1 MKGKIKI
8 NYEFDEKSPEKFTT
22 SLKIHGVTP
31 AHLIHAVVLL
41 LIETIEKEGGINVK
55 ETLTEIFSGK
65 FIQER
70 QSIISQGDA

>member
-8 NYEFDEKSPEKFTT
+8 NYEFDKKSPEKFTT
-22 SLKIHGVTP
+22 SLNINGVTP

-41 LIETIEKEGGINVK
+41 IETIEREGGINVQ
-55 ETLTEIFSGK
+55 ETLTEVFSGK

-70 QSIISQGDA
+70 SNIIPQGDA

>member
-8 NYEFDEKSPEKFTT
+8 NYEFDETAPEKFTT

-41 LIETIEKEGGINVK
+41 IETIEKEGGINVK
-55 ETLTEIFSGK
+55 ETLTEVFSGK

-70 QSIISQGDA
+70 NSIIPQGDA

>member
-8 NYEFDEKSPEKFTT
+8 NYEFDKKSPEKFTT
-22 SLKIHGVTP
+22 SLNISGVTP

-41 LIETIEKEGGINVK
+41 IETIEREGGINVQ
-55 ETLTEIFSGK
+55 ETLTEVFSGK

-70 QSIISQGDA
+70 SSIIPQGDA